1 MNCKSLTR
9 RVTAFTLGFLFFLLP
24 FKAMAFPAGYIPDA
38 PVKTGLAAE
47 IRPLYLQQL
56 TELQTRKQLENEPLP
71 AVEHRVQRGETL
83 GSIAK
88 QYGTTVTNLMELNN
102 MQNPHFI
109 REDRVLIVWSPQA
122 EQPPKKNDLVHRL
135 QRGETVWEL
144 ARQYGVKVDLVLQT
158 NGITNPQRLMPGD
171 EIVIPSAAT
180 NTLTPA
186 HVERE
191 LVVASRT
198 SSRSSITFT
207 WPAVGHISSGFGPRW
222 GRFHYGIDI
231 AAKTGTPIYAAAD
244 GKVVVSGW
252 RTGYG
257 YMVRIDHNNGW
268 ESVYAHAS
276 KLHVRSG
283 QHVTA
288 GQQIAAVGQTGNST
302 GAHLHFELILQGK
315 HMNPLKHLP

>member
-9 RVTAFTLGFLFFLLP
+9 RVTAFTLGFLFFLMP
-24 FKAMAFPAGYIPDA
+24 CKALAFPVGYIPDA

-47 IRPLYLQQL
+47 IQPLYLQQL
-56 TELQTRKQLENEPLP
+56 TDLQARKQLEYEPLT

-102 MQNPHFI
+102 LQNPHFI
-109 REDRVLIVWSPQA
+109 REDRVLIVWFPQV
-122 EQPPKKNDLVHRL
+122 EQQPEKSDLVHRL

-158 NGITNPQRLMPGD
+158 NGITDPQRLMPGD
-171 EIVIPSAAT
+171 EIVIPAAAT
-180 NTLTPA
+180 NTVTSVPA
-186 HVERE
+186 ERE

-198 SSRSSITFT
+198 SSRSSITFI
-207 WPAVGHISSGFGPRW
+207 WPATGRISSGFGPRW

-231 AAKTGTPIYAAAD
+231 AAKTGTPIYAVAD
-244 GKVVVSGW
+244 GRVVVSGW

-257 YMVRIDHNNGW
+257 YMVRIDHSNGW
-268 ESVYAHAS
+268 ESVYGHAS
-276 KLHVRSG
+276 KLYAQSG
-283 QHVTA
+283 QHVTT
-288 GQQIAAVGQTGNST
+288 GQRIAAVGQTGNST
-302 GAHLHFELILQGK
+302 GPHLHFELILQGK